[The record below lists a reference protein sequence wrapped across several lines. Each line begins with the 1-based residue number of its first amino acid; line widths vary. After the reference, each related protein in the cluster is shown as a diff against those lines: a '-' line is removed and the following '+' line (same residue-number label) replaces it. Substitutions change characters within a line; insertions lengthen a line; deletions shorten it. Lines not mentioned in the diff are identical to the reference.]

1 MWATEWFLKWE
12 IKTLVDKL
20 RDKEEEIK
28 KLNEKLLWNE
38 EIFIK
43 SDNDFKYWFK
53 KARELME
60 ENDKLK
66 SDLSLVIKERDDNIE
81 QNKKLKE
88 YNRRLKQG
96 NEDLKEQNSYRNK
109 IVDIIPQDEKSV
121 AEETIQDLQERIR
134 FLEQCLDNKEKVN
147 KSLREENKRLSDFLE
162 CEA

>member
-1 MWATEWFLKWE
+1 MFIEEL
-12 IKTLVDKL
+12 
-20 RDKEEEIK
+20 EEEIK

-81 QNKKLKE
+81 QNKKLK
-88 YNRRLKQG
+88 
-96 NEDLKEQNSYRNK
+96 
-109 IVDIIPQDEKSV
+109 
-121 AEETIQDLQERIR
+121 AELERIKQR
-134 FLEQCLDNKEKVN
+134 VKEHTTYSVKAEFI
-147 KSLREENKRLSDFLE
+147 KKF
-162 CEA
+162 